1 MNDFGSLII
10 YVLITGLAFF
20 VAVPCVLN
28 AISVFGVQKR
38 FSRQM
43 IQLGV
48 LKEADFKAL
57 HPKKAAAGVV
67 LSALL
72 LGAQVSFSLDNA
84 PFGIYCLL
92 FGLAAGVAKYYKI
105 LQLNS
110 LTVKRFRN
118 TYKNVMDTKKFNAYV
133 EKNF

>member
-1 MNDFGSLII
+1 MNDFGTLIL
-10 YVLITGLAFF
+10 YVVITALSFF

-28 AISVFGVQKR
+28 AISIFGVQKK
-38 FSRQM
+38 FSRTM
-43 IQLGV
+43 IQLGI

-67 LSALL
+67 LSLIL
-72 LGAQVSFSLDNA
+72 LGALVSFSLRCA
-84 PFGIYCLL
+84 PFGIFCML
-92 FGLAAGVAKYYKI
+92 FGMAAGVAKYYKI

-118 TYKNVMDTKKFNAYV
+118 TYRDVLDSKKFNAYV

>member
-1 MNDFGSLII
+1 MNDFGALII

-38 FSRQM
+38 FSKQM

-57 HPKKAAAGVV
+57 HSKKAAAGVV
-67 LSALL
+67 ISALL
-72 LGAQVSFSLDNA
+72 LGALVSFSLDNA

-92 FGLAAGVAKYYKI
+92 FGLVAGVAKYYKI

>member
-72 LGAQVSFSLDNA
+72 LGALVSFSLDNA

-92 FGLAAGVAKYYKI
+92 FGLVAGVAKYYKI

>member
-72 LGAQVSFSLDNA
+72 LGALVGFSLDNA

-92 FGLAAGVAKYYKI
+92 FGLAAGTAKYYKI